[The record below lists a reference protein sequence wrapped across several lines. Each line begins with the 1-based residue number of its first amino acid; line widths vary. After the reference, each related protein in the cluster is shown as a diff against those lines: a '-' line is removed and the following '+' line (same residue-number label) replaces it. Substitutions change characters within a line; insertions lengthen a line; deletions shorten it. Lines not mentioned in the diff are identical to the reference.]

1 VASINPENS
10 AMGCAVEYRQF
21 AEQQRSAANEAKLP
35 LVRQL
40 HLEAAE
46 RWQQLAEEQELF
58 ERPTKRVQDMFY

>member
-1 VASINPENS
+1 
-10 AMGCAVEYRQF
+10 MGCAVEYRQF